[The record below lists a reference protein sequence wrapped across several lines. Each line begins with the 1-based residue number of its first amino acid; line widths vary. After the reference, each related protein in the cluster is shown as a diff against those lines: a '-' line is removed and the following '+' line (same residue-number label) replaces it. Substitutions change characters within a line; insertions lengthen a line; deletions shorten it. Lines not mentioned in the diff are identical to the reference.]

1 MFDYTD
7 QGHQTG
13 GVIRPAGLTR
23 LVKVTRLGLR
33 AGVTKLAKVTRL
45 TGVTRP
51 NSPICIE
58 YKIDGE
64 ITVDH
69 EKFPISSFDRSVSG

>member
-1 MFDYTD
+1 MFDP
-7 QGHQTG
+7 GHQTG

-23 LVKVTRLGLR
+23 L
-33 AGVTKLAKVTRL
+33 

-51 NSPICIE
+51 ISPICIE
-58 YKIDGE
+58 YKINGE

-69 EKFPISSFDRSVSG
+69 EKFPISSFDRSVSGREMLGHLKTYCGRQ